1 MAPPSAAERLKLFGT
16 LHGFH
21 HDIHSPST
29 EAQRLFDQV
38 GIWVRKS
45 VRKKR
50 DAATAAQHQSWQS
63 IQQLIGQPWDHT
75 RDFLLETDL
84 QGLLLAWDFNQ
95 PEAEAAFRLALQA
108 DANASMAQWGIQYS
122 IGPGANR

>member
-1 MAPPSAAERLKLFGT
+1 MPRLQLN
-16 LHGFH
+16 
-21 HDIHSPST
+21 ISPGSPFISSM
-29 EAQRLFDQV
+29 RHP
-38 GIWVRKS
+38 G
-45 VRKKR
+45 
-50 DAATAAQHQSWQS
+50 
-63 IQQLIGQPWDHT
+63 DHA
-75 RDFLLETDL
+75 FLLETDL